1 MPELAEFS
9 VSPIE
14 YTDDKGNRLDVSR
27 YQYKP
32 YPKMLYRADGAQK
45 VMGSAEEHK
54 KAGAEWGETPT
65 KRPIWDTRKVEA
77 GFSISEFHL
86 GFLQAHGFEM
96 STMEEAKAW
105 FQGLNDEAQE
115 AFLTD
120 AAKWEPPVEEK
131 RKPGRPKNP
140 VDVA

>member
-14 YTDDKGNRLDVSR
+14 YTDDKGTRLDVSR

-32 YPKMLYRADGAQK
+32 YPKMLYRKDGAQK
-45 VMGSAEEHK
+45 VVGSTEEHK
-54 KAGAEWGETPT
+54 KAGAEWGDVPV
-65 KRPIWDTRKVEA
+65 KRPIWDTRKPEA
-77 GFSISEFHL
+77 GFSISDFHL
-86 GFLQAHGFEM
+86 SFLQAHGFEM

-120 AAKWEPPVEEK
+120 AAKWEPPAEEK
-131 RKPGRPKNP
+131 RGPGRPRKE
-140 VDVA
+140 A